1 MLTWQVVLDIV
12 KIESSNNQNEAS
24 NNTTHIKAVKKS
36 RPKKFV
42 VEDEPK
48 DNEALATGLVLVLA
62 ITILIVALV

>member
-1 MLTWQVVLDIV
+1 MKPVIIQ
-12 KIESSNNQNEAS
+12 
-24 NNTTHIKAVKKS
+24 HILKQLKKS